1 MLKTQVD
8 IFSDFTPDF
17 GAKLRTVC
25 SILTSSFLSFVLLHY
40 LSSFF
45 YCVSIIAQLDFKHC
59 TLSITNQ
66 MSVLIVEI

>member
-17 GAKLRTVC
+17 GAKLHTVC
-25 SILTSSFLSFVLLHY
+25 SLLT
-40 LSSFF
+40 SSFF
-45 YCVSIIAQLDFKHC
+45 YCVSIIAQLDFKNC

-66 MSVLIVEI
+66 MSVLIVEM